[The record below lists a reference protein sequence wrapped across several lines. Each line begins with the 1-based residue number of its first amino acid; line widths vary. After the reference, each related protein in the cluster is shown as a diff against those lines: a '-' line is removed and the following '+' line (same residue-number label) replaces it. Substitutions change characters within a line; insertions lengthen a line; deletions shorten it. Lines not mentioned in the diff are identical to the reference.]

1 MTTTAAPY
9 DLIVIGAGMAGAAA
23 AEKCATAGWRV
34 AIADDLP
41 LRRNLRVEGEGR
53 GALVEVDLEDALDR
67 EVVLG
72 EQVAPFLVGPA
83 SRSGGRLS
91 GAVPHPAAKA
101 TVARASAAEKNRL
114 R

>member
-72 EQVAPFLVGPA
+72 EQVAPFWSARPLEAVVACLVP
-83 SRSGGRLS
+83 
-91 GAVPHPAAKA
+91 VPHPAAKA
-101 TVARASAAEKNRL
+101 TVARASAAERNRL